1 MVVAESKKENYCS
14 EISNY
19 NTIIFS
25 DVTKEQGGNEQYF
38 GPFDLLSSGLAS
50 CLNVTTRVILQH
62 KNIKY
67 EKVIVKVDLDSSD
80 ENKTKFLYEI
90 NIIGEISE
98 EVKQHIIRMLE
109 NSPVRKTLSKEI
121 KFEIMKK
128 L

>member
-50 CLNVTTRVILQH
+50 CLNITTRVILQH

-98 EVKQHIIRMLE
+98 EVKQHIMRILE